1 MAEWL
6 FGGLHDRSQPV
17 WVEPLHSQIKL
28 ISLVPY
34 DMCINIGLHIIF
46 LYRYFT
52 VIGGGKDLNPVEM
65 ESQRGEYV
73 LAHNGWVM
81 NADPLINFAAE
92 GSQVKLNHVLEQHT
106 YTHTHTPTHTK
117 GVYSENVV

>member
-1 MAEWL
+1 M
-6 FGGLHDRSQPV
+6 
-17 WVEPLHSQIKL
+17 
-28 ISLVPY
+28 
-34 DMCINIGLHIIF
+34 
-46 LYRYFT
+46 
-52 VIGGGKDLNPVEM
+52 IGGGKDLNPVEM

-92 GSQVKLNHVLEQHT
+92 GSQVKTKPRFRTAYIHT
-106 YTHTHTPTHTK
+106 RTHTK

>member
-1 MAEWL
+1 M
-6 FGGLHDRSQPV
+6 
-17 WVEPLHSQIKL
+17 
-28 ISLVPY
+28 
-34 DMCINIGLHIIF
+34 
-46 LYRYFT
+46 
-52 VIGGGKDLNPVEM
+52 IGGGKDLNPVEM

-106 YTHTHTPTHTK
+106 YTHPHTQKVCIQKMWFSFVIIIMAGAHMLLL
-117 GVYSENVV
+117 